1 MMKNRLKKLRLEGNL
16 TLLDLSEKVNIDNSN
31 LSKMENGK
39 IGITV
44 DNLRVLADFF
54 GVSMDYLSGRTQL
67 FQKAIPLNDGTF
79 KHVKI
84 LGSVHAGPPH
94 EALEQHLGF
103 LMAKVDVPDD
113 YFYLEVTGDSM
124 SPTFE
129 DGDYVLVKFQQAA
142 ENNQIVVAGLNGY
155 EATVK
160 RFKKI
165 GDDCFLFADNTNYEP
180 IKLSDDLEPYI
191 VGVVEGYYRPK
202 IK

>member
-1 MMKNRLKKLRLEGNL
+1 MNNLKKLRQDKKL
-16 TLLDLSEKVNIDNSN
+16 TVRDLAEIVNINYATIN
-31 LSKMENGK
+31 RLENGESHFNNDY
-39 IGITV
+39 IQVFT
-44 DNLRVLADFF
+44 DFF
-54 GVSMDYLSGRTQL
+54 NVSADYLLGL
-67 FQKAIPLNDGTF
+67 PIKAIPLNDGTF

-94 EALEQHLGF
+94 EALEQHQGF

>member
-1 MMKNRLKKLRLEGNL
+1 MNNLKKLRKSRNITTQE
-16 TLLDLSEKVNIDNSN
+16 LSEILNINRTTITR
-31 LSKMENGK
+31 LENGDTHFNNDYIK
-39 IGITV
+39 VFTE
-44 DNLRVLADFF
+44 FF
-54 GVSMDYLSGRTQL
+54 NVSADYLLGL
-67 FQKAIPLNDGTF
+67 PVKAIPLNDGTF

-94 EALEQHLGF
+94 EALEQHQGF

-165 GDDCFLFADNTNYEP
+165 GDDCFLFADNDKYEP

>member
-1 MMKNRLKKLRLEGNL
+1 MNRLRELRKKKNL
-16 TLLDLSEKVNIDNSN
+16 TLRDLSDILNISFGQ
-31 LSKMENGK
+31 LGK
-39 IGITV
+39 LERGESLMSSEQIKLFT
-44 DNLRVLADFF
+44 NFF
-54 GVSMDYLSGRTQL
+54 NVSADYLLGL
-67 FQKAIPLNDGTF
+67 PIKAIPLNDGTF

-94 EALEQHLGF
+94 EALEQHQGF

>member
-1 MMKNRLKKLRLEGNL
+1 MNNLKKLRESKNL
-16 TLLDLSEKVNIDNSN
+16 TTRELAVQVNINQSTITN
-31 LSKMENGK
+31 LENGK
-39 IGITV
+39 TSLNDQYIAIFTE
-44 DNLRVLADFF
+44 FF
-54 GVSMDYLSGRTQL
+54 GVSADYLLGL
-67 FQKAIPLNDGTF
+67 PIKAIPLNDGTF

-94 EALEQHLGF
+94 EALEQHQGF

-165 GDDCFLFADNTNYEP
+165 GDDCFLFADNSNYEP

-202 IK
+202 LK

>member
-1 MMKNRLKKLRLEGNL
+1 MKSRLKELRLKKNL
-16 TLLDLSEKVNIDNSN
+16 TLRELDEKVNINYSQ
-31 LSKMENGK
+31 LARIERGESTLTQHHIE
-39 IGITV
+39 
-44 DNLRVLADFF
+44 VLTNFF
-54 GVSMDYLSGRTQL
+54 NVSADYLLGL
-67 FQKAIPLNDGTF
+67 PIKAIPLNDGTF

-113 YFYLEVTGDSM
+113 YFYLEVSGDSM

-129 DGDYVLVKFQQAA
+129 DGDYVLVKFQPTA

-165 GDDCFLFADNTNYEP
+165 GDDCFLFADNDKYDP